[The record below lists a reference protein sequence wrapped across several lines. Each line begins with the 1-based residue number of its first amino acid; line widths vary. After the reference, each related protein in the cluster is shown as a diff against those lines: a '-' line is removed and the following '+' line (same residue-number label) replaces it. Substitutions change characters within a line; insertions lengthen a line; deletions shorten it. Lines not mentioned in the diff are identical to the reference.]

1 MSDLTV
7 HCIDELQSVH
17 SSTRDG
23 KREEVLHSRSRD
35 LGLSST
41 QARHFPSLGLPS
53 PAMQNFTGVLCTP
66 RRFMKGPYGI
76 PRKSIQNIGFIRTP
90 PSKEFCDLKKK
101 LKTPWK

>member
-7 HCIDELQSVH
+7 HCTDELQSVH

-23 KREEVLHSRSRD
+23 KREEVLNSRSRD

-76 PRKSIQNIGFIRTP
+76 PRKSIQNIVFIRPTP
-90 PSKEFCDLKKK
+90 HPKEFCDLKKIK
-101 LKTPWK
+101 DPWK